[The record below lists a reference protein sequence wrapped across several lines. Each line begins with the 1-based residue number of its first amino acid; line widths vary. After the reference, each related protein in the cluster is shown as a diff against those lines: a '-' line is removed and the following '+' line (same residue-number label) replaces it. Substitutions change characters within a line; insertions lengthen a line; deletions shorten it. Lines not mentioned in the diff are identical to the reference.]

1 MKNIKKIICIALLAI
16 FAVACTN
23 EEDFNANSSG
33 TTFNK
38 KNAIQGDN
46 NRPYPEYEKKDYSD
60 SETKAMLENFDEVV
74 NDTSA
79 TIQDMS
85 IEKALYI
92 METYINYGVI
102 DKANS
107 VGKESNNE
115 NRTFIFTVPV
125 SGGKIVGSQLKNKF
139 QDFAVN
145 LLTTMR
151 GKVLPLSD
159 MYVKEVSATSVT
171 FGLDIM
177 PVPPHPDLENFP
189 HFFPE
194 FYGVGENISIPA
206 NIDSPWGQW
215 YVNQQT
221 NLEPWTNGDS
231 VIEYNVYRYSQKP
244 INLRYN
250 FRTQTYFTYYT
261 SLKYDYYS
269 PVQGAVYMRKYNWT
283 NNYPPT
289 SPTTV
294 YYDNVGIATELI
306 PPVLNR
312 FPILYNI
319 TNQYL
324 DLRDRVLCDYTPKLY
339 QGVYVAGANSWE
351 AFFLFIS
358 NATFGFKHVE
368 QPQMYY
374 VTALTIADIHPEL

>member
-115 NRTFIFTVPV
+115 NRTFTFTVPIKNGNV
-125 SGGKIVGSQLKNKF
+125 IGSKLKSTF

-151 GKVLPLSD
+151 GKILPLSD
-159 MYVKEVSATSVT
+159 MYVKEVSSTSVT
-171 FGLDIM
+171 IGLDIR
-177 PVPPHPDLENFP
+177 PVPPHPDFDNFP
-189 HFFPE
+189 PYIYLIVFLSDMIMQ
-194 FYGVGENISIPA
+194 ENYA
-206 NIDSPWGQW
+206 FMDVLKLQC
-215 YVNQQT
+215 V
-221 NLEPWTNGDS
+221 
-231 VIEYNVYRYSQKP
+231 
-244 INLRYN
+244 LR
-250 FRTQTYFTYYT
+250 
-261 SLKYDYYS
+261 
-269 PVQGAVYMRKYNWT
+269 
-283 NNYPPT
+283 
-289 SPTTV
+289 
-294 YYDNVGIATELI
+294 
-306 PPVLNR
+306 
-312 FPILYNI
+312 
-319 TNQYL
+319 
-324 DLRDRVLCDYTPKLY
+324 
-339 QGVYVAGANSWE
+339 
-351 AFFLFIS
+351 
-358 NATFGFKHVE
+358 
-368 QPQMYY
+368 
-374 VTALTIADIHPEL
+374 